1 MFLCTVTK
9 AKRVITP
16 ELLVKEILAITIFE
30 SYTGAYFGIRYDSV
44 CYCTESLY
52 LNKIV
57 GFLFVWIL
65 IVSPLMKVLRLQ

>member
-1 MFLCTVTK
+1 MTK
-9 AKRVITP
+9 AKCVITP
-16 ELLVKEILAITIFE
+16 ELLVNEILAITFFE
-30 SYTGAYFGIRYDSV
+30 SYTGPYFAIRYMYDIV
-44 CYCTESLY
+44 FTESPY

>member
-30 SYTGAYFGIRYDSV
+30 SYTGAYFAIRYDSV
-44 CYCTESLY
+44 FTESPY

-65 IVSPLMKVLRLQ
+65 IVSPLMRVLRLQ